1 MHQNGVDE
9 TRRMEL
15 DRGVRG
21 LIGRHALAAYDDDR
35 VAVGDQL
42 QPLRAGVATI
52 EHDEV
57 IAARHGVS
65 DGGEANDGADEDD
78 ILPILPDVP
87 EGCVLP
93 RDPLVYA
100 APELDPEQVPALT
113 PAPKP
118 GIEAPAI
125 ALEPNDDDDDDGDDG
140 DDDGDDEDA
149 CDPQG

>member
-1 MHQNGVDE
+1 MFQASKFTLCLIPLLVAPLLVGCLDE
-9 TRRMEL
+9 HSEL
-15 DRGVRG
+15 DDDA
-21 LIGRHALAAYDDDR
+21 LI
-35 VAVGDQL
+35 
-42 QPLRAGVATI
+42 
-52 EHDEV
+52 DELDAELD
-57 IAARHGVS
+57 IDAPAPEPW
-65 DGGEANDGADEDD
+65 DDGADEDD

-125 ALEPNDDDDDDGDDG
+125 ALEPNDDDDDNGDDG